1 MSKTKVVDRAEVVEL
16 VIQEKKLG
24 DSAQSS
30 SALSL
35 KFSIMKLKVVR
46 PEVVRPQ
53 SHNESD
59 ELKVLYYIC
68 ARHSGDLTNLVFFEI
83 NRVTAL
89 LCRSST

>member
-1 MSKTKVVDRAEVVEL
+1 MSKAKVADRAEVVEL

-30 SALSL
+30 PALSL
-35 KFSIMKLKVVR
+35 KFSIKKLKVVR
-46 PEVVRPQ
+46 PEVIQPQ

-68 ARHSGDLTNLVFFEI
+68 ARHSGDLTNLVFSKM
-83 NRVTAL
+83 NRITG
-89 LCRSST
+89 